1 MEELT
6 LLHTKLDKLL
16 KKYANLKEENKN
28 LQEKVYAQ
36 NNELRTLNKKL
47 SDLEGQ
53 LTTTNT
59 AEVLTSKD
67 GKTAVRKQLD
77 VLIGDIDKLLAS
89 LHD

>member
-36 NNELRTLNKKL
+36 NNKLRTLNKKL